1 MEIKH
6 LNVPLEIKSVSETGE
21 FEGYGS
27 VFGVEDSYGDA
38 VMKGAFLR
46 SLTEWTAKGRLPSML
61 WQHKMS
67 EPIGIYTEMK
77 EDEHGLYVKGRLL
90 IDDDPLAKRAYAHL
104 KAGSLGGLSIGYILR
119 DYEYDKSLGIYKL
132 KDIDLWEVSLVTFP
146 ANEEAQVTNVK
157 TMLQN
162 GETPSPSNVEK
173 ALREALGFSRT
184 QAKAFMAKGYSA
196 LNQREADPDQDALQS
211 LKDLKNIFAEG
222 N

>member
-6 LNVPLEIKSVSETGE
+6 LNVPLKIKSVSETGE

-46 SLTEWTAKGRLPSML
+46 SLTEWAAKGRLPSML
-61 WQHKMS
+61 WQHQMS

>member
-196 LNQREADPDQDALQS
+196 LNQRDVDLDQDALQS

>member
-6 LNVPLEIKSVSETGE
+6 LNVPLKIKSVSETGE

-46 SLTEWTAKGRLPSML
+46 SLTEWAAKGRLPSML
-61 WQHKMS
+61 WQHQMS

-196 LNQREADPDQDALQS
+196 LDQREVEPDQDALQS